1 MSLCAC
7 ARGPRLPEEEEVV
20 EKREREERETK
31 RDRKTRE
38 GGADVQVCIA
48 INKKH
53 NSNNIK
59 MTPEDRN
66 RPCVALPRTKV

>member
-1 MSLCAC
+1 MCVC
-7 ARGPRLPEEEEVV
+7 GPRLPEEEEVV
-20 EKREREERETK
+20 EKRERERRDKE

-66 RPCVALPRTKV
+66 RPCVALPQTKV

>member
-7 ARGPRLPEEEEVV
+7 ARGLRLPEKEEVV
-20 EKREREERETK
+20 EKREERERQ

-66 RPCVALPRTKV
+66 RPCVALPRTEV